1 MSGKNIRL
9 AKIFSNGKPVVVAV
23 DHGSYQGPLPG
34 IENLPQAIRQF
45 VKADGVLLM
54 PGMVSACSGFFNSK
68 TSPTCIVRVNWGS
81 HYCPGFEKGYG
92 EAVISVE
99 EAVSLGAETVIC
111 SLVFGGS
118 EEANVSNISL
128 FGRVFSECR
137 RLGVPLIGEYIPM
150 GGIDRYQGNIESLAL
165 GVRACVEFGADLIK
179 TVYVEQ
185 FDQLTRIVPVPVL
198 ALGGAK
204 TSRPVEAFEIAYR
217 AIQKG
222 AAGVVFGRNVFQAKK
237 PEAFLEALIA
247 VVKNGMN
254 PQDAEEFY
262 RSLGGE

>member
-1 MSGKNIRL
+1 
-9 AKIFSNGKPVVVAV
+9 
-23 DHGSYQGPLPG
+23 GPLPG
-34 IENLPQAIRQF
+34 IENLPEAIRQF
-45 VKADGVLLM
+45 SKADGVLLM
-54 PGMVSACSGFFNSK
+54 PGMVSACANFFASK
-68 TSPTCIVRVNWGS
+68 NSPTCIVRVNWGS

-99 EAVSLGAETVIC
+99 EALSLGAEAVIC

-137 RLGVPLIGEYIPM
+137 RFGVPLIGEYIPI
-150 GGIDRYQGNIESLAL
+150 GGIDRYQGDIKSLAL

-185 FDQLTRIVPVPVL
+185 FDYLARSVPVPIL

-204 TSRPVEAFEIAYR
+204 TSRPIEAFEIAYQ

-237 PEAFLEALIA
+237 PEAFLETLVA
-247 VVKNGMN
+247 VVKNGMV
-254 PQDAEEFY
+254 PKDAEDFY

>member
-1 MSGKNIRL
+1 
-9 AKIFSNGKPVVVAV
+9 
-23 DHGSYQGPLPG
+23 
-34 IENLPQAIRQF
+34 
-45 VKADGVLLM
+45 
-54 PGMVSACSGFFNSK
+54 
-68 TSPTCIVRVNWGS
+68 
-81 HYCPGFEKGYG
+81 
-92 EAVISVE
+92 
-99 EAVSLGAETVIC
+99 
-111 SLVFGGS
+111 
-118 EEANVSNISL
+118 
-128 FGRVFSECR
+128 
-137 RLGVPLIGEYIPM
+137 
-150 GGIDRYQGNIESLAL
+150 
-165 GVRACVEFGADLIK
+165 VEFGADLIK

-185 FDQLTRIVPVPVL
+185 FDQLTKIVPVPVL